1 MRPRRARPAARGRGA
16 APSLR
21 ATEIADAA
29 RDGRDRV
36 ALEVDADSPTK
47 ADQLY
52 RSLGWETD
60 YVTES
65 WFKDLDR
72 LAVASVPGG
81 GGDHRRVPRQRGPG
95 GAGGG

>member
-1 MRPRRARPAARGRGA
+1 M
-16 APSLR
+16 
-21 ATEIADAA
+21 IADAA

-65 WFKDLDR
+65 WFKDLD
-72 LAVASVPGG
+72 LDG
-81 GGDHRRVPRQRGPG
+81 
-95 GAGGG
+95 